1 MSSRDRTPASTAPSP
16 VPEGESLLD
25 APPTPILQDVSSL
38 GPEERYRL
46 LVETMLQG
54 VVHHDATGR
63 IIAMNPAAER
73 ILGLSID
80 AVLGSEPAEH
90 EHHTIREDGTP
101 FPGVEHP
108 SSVALRTGQH
118 QRGVVMGVFNA
129 QSLEYRWISVDAVP
143 VSRPGE
149 VGACEAYT
157 VFEDIT
163 ESKHAEK
170 ALRESQ
176 QRLRLATD
184 AAGVG
189 VWQWQ
194 PDTDQA
200 IWENDRPYEI
210 FGTPRS
216 EGPISAARF
225 VSEFIH
231 PEDVSIFE
239 QAFSNTLSAGLPLV
253 YEGRFY
259 RTDREMR
266 WVEFKGVRVPAT
278 EETPLRILGTVRD
291 ITESKRAGE
300 LLRQNTGLLSTLVD
314 QAPTGTYVV
323 NSQLRF
329 QQVNGLALPFFE
341 RFLPLIGRDFQEI
354 MTALWGPELGR
365 RCAEIFQGILAT
377 GETYISP
384 SVSVQRQD
392 IGIEQ
397 TFEWE
402 AQRIIMADGS
412 FGVVCYFREV
422 TEKSNAERALRQSEE
437 RMRLATEATGVGIW
451 EWNVTTDQIWWDA
464 RMFKMYGVPSTADGH
479 VPYTMWSEAV
489 LPEELARQEE
499 LLQQTLRKGGQGAR
513 EFRIRRRNDG
523 AIRNIQAVETVRAD
537 ADGKVICVVGTNLDI
552 TQRKADEAALGEAAR
567 RKDEFIA
574 MLSHELRNPLTAIR
588 NAVRIAG
595 DAAGDAAT
603 AQWAGQVVDRQS
615 MQLSRM
621 VDDLLDMARINRGR
635 IELRRVELDLR
646 TVLDHAAAAARPWLS
661 QRSQEFD
668 AEMSD
673 EPLWINGD
681 EARIEQIFVNLLNN
695 AAKYTQEGG
704 RIQLVARR
712 LGSEAVVSVTDNGS
726 GIPPNLL
733 PHIFDLFTQG
743 DTTLDRAQGGL
754 GIGLTVVQ
762 SLAVMHGGA
771 ASASSAGHGAG
782 STFTVRLPLIGAPG
796 VKGRAPQAPAPRPRL
811 PASLRILIVDDHDDA
826 ASTLGRLL
834 TGRGAHV
841 RVAHDGPEGI
851 GAAAEFQPQ
860 VLLLDI
866 GLPGCDG
873 YELARTL
880 RGRPGLE
887 HALFVAVS
895 GYAAD
900 ADRAKSL
907 QAGFDFHFAKPVDF
921 DALLGVVRSRYPA

>member
-1 MSSRDRTPASTAPSP
+1 MVPQPS
-16 VPEGESLLD
+16 
-25 APPTPILQDVSSL
+25 AL

-46 LVETMLQG
+46 LAETMLQG
-54 VVHHDATGR
+54 VVHHDVTGR

-73 ILGLSID
+73 ILGVSIN
-80 AVLGSEPAEH
+80 AVLGSEPEEM

-101 FPGVEHP
+101 FPGMDHP
-108 SSVALRTGQH
+108 SSVALRTGRH
-118 QRGVVMGVFNA
+118 QRGVVMGVYNA
-129 QSLEYRWISVDAVP
+129 QRQEYRWISVDAVP

-149 VGACEAYT
+149 AGACEAYT

-163 ESKHAEK
+163 ERKHAEA

-184 AAGVG
+184 VGGVG

-210 FGTPRS
+210 FGTPPS

-231 PEDVSIFE
+231 PEDLPVFE
-239 QAFSNTLSAGLPLV
+239 QAFANTLSAGLPLV

-259 RTDREMR
+259 RADRMLR

-278 EETPLRILGTVRD
+278 GGTPLRILGTVRD
-291 ITESKRAGE
+291 ITESRRAAE
-300 LLRQNTGLLSTLVD
+300 VLRRNSGLLSAMVD

-323 NSQLRF
+323 NAQMRF

-341 RFLPLIGRDFQEI
+341 NFHPLIGRDFQEI
-354 MTALWGPELGR
+354 MTALWGPDLGR
-365 RCAEIFQGILAT
+365 RCAEIFQTILVT
-377 GETYISP
+377 GETYVSP
-384 SVSVQRQD
+384 SVTVQRQD
-392 IGIEQ
+392 IGVEQ

-402 AQRIIMADGS
+402 AQRITMADGS

-451 EWNVTTDQIWWDA
+451 EWNVATNQLWWDS
-464 RMFKMYGVPSTADGH
+464 RMFKIYGIAPTADGH
-479 VPYTMWSEAV
+479 LPLDAWRKAV
-489 LPEELARQEE
+489 LPEELARQEA
-499 LLQQTLRKGGQGAR
+499 LLQEIVQRGGQGVR
-513 EFRIRRRNDG
+513 EFRIRRGDDG
-523 AIRNIQAVETVRAD
+523 AVRTIHAVETVRAD
-537 ADGKVICVVGTNLDI
+537 ADGRILCVVGTNLDI
-552 TQRKADEAALGEAAR
+552 TQRKANDAALDEVAR

-588 NAVRIAG
+588 NAVQIVNDAGG
-595 DAAGDAAT
+595 DAAAT
-603 AQWAGQVVDRQS
+603 QWAGEVVDRQS
-615 MQLSRM
+615 LQLSRM

-646 TVLDHAAAAARPWLS
+646 HALDHAAAAARPWLN
-661 QRSQEFD
+661 QRGQTFET
-668 AEMSD
+668 EMPD
-673 EPLWINGD
+673 EPLWISGD

-695 AAKYTQEGG
+695 AAKYTPVGG
-704 RIQLVARR
+704 RVRLVARR
-712 LGSEAVVSVTDNGS
+712 LGGEAVVSVTDNGS
-726 GIPPNLL
+726 GIPADLL

-754 GIGLTVVQ
+754 GIGLTVVH
-762 SLAVMHGGA
+762 SLAVMHGGSATA
-771 ASASSAGHGAG
+771 ASAGAG
-782 STFTVRLPLIGAPG
+782 AGATFTIRLPLAGAP
-796 VKGRAPQAPAPRPRL
+796 VAKSHAAAPPAPRPRL
-811 PASLRILIVDDHDDA
+811 PATMRILIVDDHEDA
-826 ASTLGRLL
+826 ATTLGRLL
-834 TGRGAHV
+834 TGRGGNV
-841 RVAHDGPEGI
+841 RIAHDGSAGI
-851 GAAAEFQPQ
+851 AAAADFQPQ

-873 YELARTL
+873 YELARIL
-880 RGRPGLE
+880 RGRAGLE
-887 HALFVAVS
+887 QALFVAVS

-907 QAGFDFHFAKPVDF
+907 HAGFDFHFAKPVDF
-921 DALLGVVRSRYPA
+921 EALLGVIRSRFPE